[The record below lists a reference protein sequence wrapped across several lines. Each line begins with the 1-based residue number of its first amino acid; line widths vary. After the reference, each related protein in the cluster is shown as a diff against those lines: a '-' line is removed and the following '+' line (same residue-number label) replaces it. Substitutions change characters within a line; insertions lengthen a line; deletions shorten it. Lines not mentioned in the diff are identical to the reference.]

1 MEDVTERLR
10 AKIERAEALMT
21 ELALSDSAESNMKHK
36 ASSFDQLMEIVK
48 EQSEMLKKQS
58 EVIRSLDFR
67 LRQ

>member
-21 ELALSDSAESNMKHK
+21 ELALSDSAESSLKQK